1 MKESVAALAL
11 DFGQSAAHKTQVLVH
26 AMAGAVDPFF
36 NNDFFGLTIVV
47 HNLFAAHD
55 LLADRLAAFLLNLE
69 GSVPCTD
76 QLAAAT
82 QGRSRVSV
90 ERGRPGHRDK
100 GHVQRESKWLV
111 QNIHSLSRCNGLMT
125 LPSACA

>member
-69 GSVPCTD
+69 GSITCTD

-82 QGRSRVSV
+82 QGRSRLRV
-90 ERGRPGHRDK
+90 ERCCPGHHEE
-100 GHVQRESKWLV
+100 G
-111 QNIHSLSRCNGLMT
+111 
-125 LPSACA
+125 